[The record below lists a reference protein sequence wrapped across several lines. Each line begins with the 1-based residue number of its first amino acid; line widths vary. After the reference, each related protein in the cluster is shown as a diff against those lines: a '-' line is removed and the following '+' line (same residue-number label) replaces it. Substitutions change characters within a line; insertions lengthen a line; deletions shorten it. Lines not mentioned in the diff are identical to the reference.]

1 MKQQKWTFLYVP
13 SSEGGV
19 RTIHVDKRLVKVLLG
34 VFLLFL
40 GGVSILCASHV
51 RQNILLRGV
60 SEREQEITSLRGK
73 ISELEDA
80 VEDYRGQ
87 MAVNL
92 RLQERASLL
101 AGLGPLDESSLEL
114 AGIGGRE
121 PEVEDVELGS
131 VDELTRERIGEL
143 RDQLRKL
150 LHQARFQREGYQQV
164 LKVLHEDQKLRDST
178 PSVRPLHEGDGYVS
192 SRYGR
197 RVDPFTGQL
206 AFHRGLDFS
215 AEEGT
220 PVLATAAGRVSRAA
234 RHGSLGNLVE
244 IDHGNGMVTRYGH
257 LRDFHVRKGQ
267 WVSRGDTIG
276 SLGNTGRS
284 TAPHVHYEVI
294 REGRSEN
301 PWLYV
306 VRD

>member
-1 MKQQKWTFLYVP
+1 MKQHKWTFLYVP

-19 RTIHVDKRLVKVLLG
+19 RTVHLDKRLVG
-34 VFLLFL
+34 VL
-40 GGVSILCASHV
+40 GGVLLFFLVGVSLLCASHV
-51 RQNILLRGV
+51 RQKVMLRGV
-60 SEREQEITSLRGK
+60 SEREQEIQGLRGK

-80 VEDYRGQ
+80 VHNYREQ

-114 AGIGGRE
+114 GGVGGRE
-121 PEVEDVELGS
+121 PEAFPVELGS

-178 PSVRPLHEGDGYVS
+178 PSVRPLLENDGYVS

-206 AFHRGLDFS
+206 VFHRGLDFS
-215 AEEGT
+215 AAQGT

-244 IDHGNGMVTRYGH
+244 VDHGNGVVTRYGH
-257 LRDFHVRKGQ
+257 LQEFNVRKGQ
-267 WVSRGDTIG
+267 WISRGEAIG
-276 SLGNTGRS
+276 SVGNTGRS

-294 REGRSEN
+294 REGRTEN
-301 PWLYV
+301 PWLYI